1 MGLLISVF
9 DKKAAVYQEPQSFPN
24 LATALRAYSGI
35 HRQQPNSHLVNFPED
50 FALYAVGN
58 FDEVSGSVE
67 PVIPPNFL
75 EEMTVLVQRN
85 NHNQNNEVKRGS

>member
-9 DKKAAVYQEPQSFPN
+9 DKKAAIYQEPQSFPN

-35 HRQQPNSHLVNFPED
+35 HRHQPNSTFIHFPED

-75 EEMTVLVQRN
+75 EEMAALVDRN
-85 NHNQNNEVKRGS
+85 NNAQNNEVKRGS